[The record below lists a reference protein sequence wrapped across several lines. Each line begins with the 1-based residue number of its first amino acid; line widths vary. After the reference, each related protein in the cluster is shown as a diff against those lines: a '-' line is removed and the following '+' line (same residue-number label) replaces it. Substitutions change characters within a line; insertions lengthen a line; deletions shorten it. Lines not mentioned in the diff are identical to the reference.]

1 MGRLRVTAWTRA
13 ARARLGY
20 WVGCAGV
27 AAGAGVEWGL
37 GAGLMVG
44 GVITAASFLLLVETD
59 EEARDGR

>member
-1 MGRLRVTAWTRA
+1 MTRWTRA

-20 WVGCAGV
+20 WAGCAGA

-44 GVITAASFLLLVETD
+44 GVLAAGSCLWLVETD
-59 EEARDGR
+59 EEAP